1 MIKLTVLYGVP
12 TDADAFEEYYA
23 NTHMPLV
30 HKIPGLGRIEKA
42 KIVGTPDRSAP
53 PYHRIFEFWFDSPEQ
68 MNQVMGS
75 QEARA
80 ATADLK
86 NFATGGATIVVS
98 QVED

>member
-1 MIKLTVLYGVP
+1 
-12 TDADAFEEYYA
+12 
-23 NTHMPLV
+23 
-30 HKIPGLGRIEKA
+30 
-42 KIVGTPDRSAP
+42 
-53 PYHRIFEFWFDSPEQ
+53 